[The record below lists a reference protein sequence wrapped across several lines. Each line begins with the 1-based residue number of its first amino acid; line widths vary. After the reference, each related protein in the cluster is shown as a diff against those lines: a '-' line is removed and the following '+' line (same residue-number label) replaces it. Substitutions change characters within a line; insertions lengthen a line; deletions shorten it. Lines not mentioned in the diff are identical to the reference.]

1 MSTLNVLIV
10 DDETAIRQVLTSK
23 LIRAEHVVESVGEA
37 EAALELLSRGDFD
50 ACLCDIRLPGM
61 DGIAL
66 LRKAKEAEISTK
78 FIMMTAY
85 ASVETAIDAMKE
97 GAFDYLTKPLRHD
110 DVLHRLSQ
118 IAQVVELSEENQR
131 LRSEMSQQV
140 SDRFESQ
147 AGVMLEVERMIQKV
161 APTIGTVLITG
172 ESGTGKSFVARKIHE
187 YSTRSDKPFLFV
199 NCGAIP
205 EHLLESEFFGHTK
218 GAFTGAYRAK
228 RGLFREADGGTLL
241 LDEVSELPPQL
252 QVKLL
257 HALEE
262 REVRPVGSEQARHID
277 VRILAASN
285 RDLPAMIRE
294 GSLREDLY
302 YRLNVFQ
309 IEMPPLRNRR
319 EDIPGLIRFLIA
331 RESKRLGIEQP
342 LGIDPVAEEVLT
354 QSDWPGNLRELQNV
368 IARALVMAD
377 GEQLL
382 VSDLPLLSDGNSR
395 SEKPS
400 SENFSAEGSLRDRV
414 RLFEM
419 EQVRQALEQS
429 AGDRREAARTLGI
442 GLSTLY
448 RKQED
453 FGIESD
459 DR

>member
-1 MSTLNVLIV
+1 
-10 DDETAIRQVLTSK
+10 
-23 LIRAEHVVESVGEA
+23 RAEHVVESVGEA

-147 AGVMLEVERMIQKV
+147 AGVMLEVDRMIQKV

>member
-1 MSTLNVLIV
+1 
-10 DDETAIRQVLTSK
+10 
-23 LIRAEHVVESVGEA
+23 
-37 EAALELLSRGDFD
+37 
-50 ACLCDIRLPGM
+50 
-61 DGIAL
+61 
-66 LRKAKEAEISTK
+66 
-78 FIMMTAY
+78 
-85 ASVETAIDAMKE
+85 
-97 GAFDYLTKPLRHD
+97 
-110 DVLHRLSQ
+110 
-118 IAQVVELSEENQR
+118 
-131 LRSEMSQQV
+131 
-140 SDRFESQ
+140 
-147 AGVMLEVERMIQKV
+147 
-161 APTIGTVLITG
+161 LITG

-199 NCGAIP
+199 NCGAVP

-218 GAFTGAYRAK
+218 GAFTGAYRAQ

-294 GSLREDLY
+294 GSLREALY

-377 GEQLL
+377 GEQLR

-395 SEKPS
+395 SEMPS